1 MQKVRWSYLP
11 LRDTSGILLDS
22 SVSAILRVPRR
33 FAALVLLA
41 TWAIGGTWE
50 VSHAAEHSFEHA
62 HSEQRASLHYEC
74 QSTIEVALAG
84 ADHGHDHPD
93 ENPVLSPAKP
103 RFESLAAI
111 TCAAQNPAA
120 PLLVRSP
127 QTDPEVSARASPDA
141 SGASGP
147 RAPPLS

>member
-1 MQKVRWSYLP
+1 MNRAPVVRP
-11 LRDTSGILLDS
+11 
-22 SVSAILRVPRR
+22 VPRH

-50 VSHAAEHSFEHA
+50 VSHAAEHTFEHA
-62 HSEQRASLHYEC
+62 HSEQHASFHDER

-93 ENPVLSPAKP
+93 ENPVLSTAKP
-103 RFESLAAI
+103 RFESLAAV
-111 TCAAQNPAA
+111 TFAAPNPAS

-127 QTDPEVSARASPDA
+127 QTDRDVSARASPDA